1 MFPFTIRECTL
12 SDAEAISRLNRDEMG
27 YDFNVELTEEKL
39 RLLLCS
45 GKDKIFVAETNGNV
59 IGYIHANDYDLI
71 YAHHMK
77 NIMGIAVASDY
88 RQCGVGHA
96 LLKKVEEWAAA
107 AGADSVRLVS
117 GAERTEAHEFYKR
130 CGYVQNKQQLNFRK
144 KL

>member
-27 YDFNVELTEEKL
+27 YAFSVELTEEKL
-39 RLLLCS
+39 LLLLHS
-45 GKDKIFVAETNGNV
+45 GRDKIFVAETNGNV

-88 RQCGVGHA
+88 RQCGVGRA
-96 LLKKVEEWAAA
+96 LLQQVEEWATA
-107 AGADSVRLVS
+107 AGAESVRLVS
-117 GAERTEAHEFYKR
+117 GAERTEAHEFYKK
-130 CGYVQNKQQLNFRK
+130 CGYVQNKPQLNFRK